1 VRELERGSHRDAKR
15 SPRERVSA
23 LSVEQQAVPAESGS
37 VSHNSTYVRWVVN
50 LFNDYETVGSS
61 EQRGSAW
68 SWWTLKNCD
77 DGVRH
82 AESGDEPAN
91 VITSDE
97 HVDAEVVSDGWHP
110 LLVSESS
117 DGCAA
122 SSKCSFN
129 NEIALGEKEA
139 RSMVIALVGAC
150 GEPSFSQSKQ
160 SESLVVNRLDLD
172 EWHVRSR
179 YQK

>member
-1 VRELERGSHRDAKR
+1 M
-15 SPRERVSA
+15 
-23 LSVEQQAVPAESGS
+23 
-37 VSHNSTYVRWVVN
+37 
-50 LFNDYETVGSS
+50 
-61 EQRGSAW
+61 
-68 SWWTLKNCD
+68 
-77 DGVRH
+77 RH

-97 HVDAEVVSDGWHP
+97 HVDAEVMSDGWHS

-117 DGCAA
+117 DGRAA

-139 RSMVIALVGAC
+139 RSMVIALVGTC
-150 GEPSFSQSKQ
+150 GETAFSQSKQ

>member
-1 VRELERGSHRDAKR
+1 M
-15 SPRERVSA
+15 
-23 LSVEQQAVPAESGS
+23 
-37 VSHNSTYVRWVVN
+37 
-50 LFNDYETVGSS
+50 
-61 EQRGSAW
+61 
-68 SWWTLKNCD
+68 
-77 DGVRH
+77 RH
-82 AESGDEPAN
+82 AESSDEPAN